1 MSKGQG
7 CAKGIPYGLGAIVR
21 ACLPRIIA
29 LGVASAEEVEIEAL
43 QERLDQERS
52 AFSGIY
58 VGDVMFGSWARKF

>member
-1 MSKGQG
+1 M
-7 CAKGIPYGLGAIVR
+7 
-21 ACLPRIIA
+21 PRIIA